1 MKQLFTGI
9 FFVVI
14 LSAFTTLSN
23 VNEVILAL
31 KSGNAAQLAKY
42 FDNNV
47 EISMPDKN
55 NNYSKSQA
63 ELVIQDFFTL
73 NAVKGFD
80 VLHKGGNAGAEYC
93 IGTLLTKNGQFR
105 TTIYLKQKGN
115 SQVIQEI
122 SFEKR

>member
-115 SQVIQEI
+115 TQVIQEI

>member
-1 MKQLFTGI
+1 MKQLFAYI
-9 FFVVI
+9 FLVVI
-14 LSAFTTLSN
+14 LSAFNTLSN
-23 VNEVILAL
+23 VNEVIIAL
-31 KSGNAAQLAKY
+31 KSGNAVQLSKY

-47 EISMPDKN
+47 EISMPDKS

-63 ELVIQDFFTL
+63 ELVIQDFFSL
-73 NAVKGFD
+73 NAVKGFE
-80 VLHKGGNAGAEYC
+80 VLHKGGNVGTEYC

>member
-23 VNEVILAL
+23 VNEVIIAL

-47 EISMPDKN
+47 EISMPEKN

-115 SQVIQEI
+115 TQVIQEI

>member
-23 VNEVILAL
+23 VNEVIIAL

-47 EISMPDKN
+47 EISMPEKS

-80 VLHKGGNAGAEYC
+80 VLHKGGNAGAEFC

>member
-23 VNEVILAL
+23 VNEVIIAL

-73 NAVKGFD
+73 NAVKGSD